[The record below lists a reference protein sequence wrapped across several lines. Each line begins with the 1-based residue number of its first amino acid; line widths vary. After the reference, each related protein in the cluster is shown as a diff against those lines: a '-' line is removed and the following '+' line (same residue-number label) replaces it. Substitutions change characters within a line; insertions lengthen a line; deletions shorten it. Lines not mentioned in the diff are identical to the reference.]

1 VAANVMQNQVR
12 DPSVISPAPVAADSA
27 VPVCTDLD
35 GTLVKSNMLMETLV
49 AVVRRR
55 PWLAPAVPFWFAR
68 GGRAGLK
75 RGLASRAVIDYATL
89 PYDENLLADLRR
101 EHARGRKIV
110 LSTAA
115 DSIVATRIADHLG
128 IFHAVIAS
136 DGKDNMKG
144 KVKAA
149 ELVRRF
155 GERGYDFVGEDRF
168 DFPAWSHARSAIVVG
183 SNRAVL
189 RRIDAMGLP
198 RRSIERSFNPVLA
211 TLRGMRVYQWAKN
224 LLVFVPLLTAHRFL
238 DGESLAAALLAF
250 LAFSLVASAVYLAN
264 DLADLEDDRP
274 HPAKRRRALASG
286 DLAIGGALLLAPAL
300 LAGAAW
306 IALLLPWEFGALL
319 GAYVATNFFYSSG
332 LKRIAVLDVFVL
344 AGLYTLRILAGA
356 AAIDVPVSHWLLA
369 FSSFA
374 FLSIALVKRYV
385 EVANVAS
392 RDELRVGG
400 RGYLAHDGPLL
411 AALGTAAGYLSVLV
425 FALYI
430 TSPRVMELYSRPAV
444 LWFAVPLL
452 LYWISRIWFLAHRGR
467 LHEDPLLFALRDGA
481 SYATGAAILLVM
493 FAAT

>member
-1 VAANVMQNQVR
+1 MQNQVR

-49 AVVRRR
+49 AVVKRR
-55 PWLAPAVPFWFAR
+55 PWLALAAPFWLAR

-75 RGLASRAVIDYATL
+75 RELASRAAIDVATL
-89 PYDENLLADLRR
+89 PYDENLLAELRR
-101 EHARGRKIV
+101 ERARGRKLV

-115 DSIVATRIADHLG
+115 DSIIAERVAAHLG
-128 IFHAVIAS
+128 IFDAVIAS
-136 DGKDNMKG
+136 DGKSNMKG
-144 KVKAA
+144 EAKAA

-155 GERGYDFVGEDRF
+155 GERGFDFVGEDRF
-168 DFPAWSHARSAIVVG
+168 DFPAWAHARSAIVVG
-183 SNRAVL
+183 GSDAVL
-189 RRIDAMGLP
+189 RRLDAMGTP
-198 RRSIERSFNPVLA
+198 RRRIDRPGNGA
-211 TLRGMRVYQWAKN
+211 YAIIRGARAYQWAKN
-224 LLVFVPLLTAHRFL
+224 LLVFVPLLTAHRLF
-238 DGESLAAALLAF
+238 DGESLAASLAAF
-250 LAFSLVASAVYLAN
+250 LAFSLVASAVYLVN
-264 DLADLEDDRP
+264 DLADLEDDRR
-274 HPAKRRRALASG
+274 HPAKRRRAIASG
-286 DLAIGGALLLAPAL
+286 DLAIGTALALAPLL

-306 IALLLPWEFGALL
+306 IALMLPWEFGALL
-319 GAYVATNFFYSSG
+319 ATYVAANFFYSSG
-332 LKRIAVLDVFVL
+332 LKRIAVLDVFIL

-385 EVANVAS
+385 EVSNVAS
-392 RDELRVGG
+392 REELRVGG

-430 TSPRVMELYSRPAV
+430 TSPQVMQLYSRPAV